1 MIRSACRQVRRG
13 VSAAWPLSFA
23 TLLLAASLASCS
35 RSDPASG
42 DTREGGGNNSGAM
55 ELRVLSNRPD
65 LISSGDALLEVKLPA
80 DADASQ
86 LKVTVAGTDA
96 SSAFARRADGRVIG
110 LVSGM
115 AIGRNTVSASLPGLG
130 TARLT
135 LTNHPH
141 GGPVFAGPQLQPW
154 TCTNPGAVDAQCNQ
168 PPEYAF
174 FYKSS
179 TPLMNGLQPYDPE
192 NPPDDVAST
201 TTDQGVTVP
210 FIVRVET
217 GYQDRDQYKIAT
229 LYQPDQPWTATA
241 PQPQFNHKLVINHGF
256 ACGIDYQTGSAPSVI
271 PGSGTDIPVVGGQL
285 LPFGLPVEVL
295 KDATEL
301 ALGKGFAVMSTAL
314 DHAGHNCNVAL
325 QAESLVMAKERVI
338 EQYGEL
344 RYTIGQGCSGGSLTQ
359 QQVANAYPGIYQGIL
374 PTCSFPDA
382 WSTATQFLDYH
393 LTLAYFFDPSKWAPG
408 VVWLPT
414 QMANVQ
420 DHLAIV
426 NSQVSDSAQFHVA
439 VPTHACAGVSEE
451 QRYHPETNPGGVRCS
466 VQDAAIN
473 LLGPRPPALWS
484 PMEKQIGR
492 GFAGFPLDNI
502 GVQYGLKA
510 LQQGLILPAQFV
522 DLNVKIGAADQD
534 ANVIPERVAAVQP
547 ALANAYRSGMIN
559 QGNNMDQVAIIDCRG
574 PDPGAFHDAYR
585 AYAMRA
591 RLDRAHGHHDNQ
603 LIWEGPVLIM
613 GDNSCAQ
620 NSFAA
625 MDRWLAAV
633 EQDSGNA
640 PLAQKIVTNK
650 PADLKDA
657 CFDGV
662 GQKLLD
668 QVCGP
673 LVVGIYGTPRTGAG
687 DAITTDTNKCQLK
700 PMDRNDNYGL
710 FGFTDEQ
717 WAQLQAVFP
726 EGVCDYS
733 KPGVSQQPTIPWQQ
747 YGTADAVIYG
757 GKPMSAPPANSG
769 LGWAS
774 PAFQVFA
781 R

>member
-1 MIRSACRQVRRG
+1 MIIPIPDHAMTLARR
-13 VSAAWPLSFA
+13 
-23 TLLLAASLASCS
+23 LLLSLVSLSLAGALGACS

-42 DTREGGGNNSGAM
+42 DGSSSGGAV

-80 DADASQ
+80 GADASK
-86 LKVTVAGTDA
+86 LKVTVAGVDA
-96 SSAFARRADGRVIG
+96 SSAFTRREDGRVIG

-115 AIGRNTVSASLPGLG
+115 AIGLNTVSANLPGVG
-130 TARLT
+130 SASVT

-154 TCTNPGAVDAQCNQ
+154 TCTNAGAVDAQCNQ
-168 PPEYAF
+168 PPEYVWV
-174 FYKSS
+174 YKSS
-179 TPLMNGLQPYDPE
+179 NPLLPGLQSYDPE
-192 NPPDDVAST
+192 NPPSDVATT

-217 GYQDRDQYKIAT
+217 GYQDRDQYKIAA
-229 LYQPDQPWTATA
+229 LYQPNQPWTAAA

-256 ACGIDYQTGSAPSVI
+256 SCGVDYQTGNAPSVI
-271 PGSGTDIPVVGGQL
+271 PSSGTDIPVIGGEL
-285 LPFGLPVEVL
+285 LPVGLPLEVL
-295 KDATEL
+295 KDATEH
-301 ALGKGFAVMSTAL
+301 ALSKGFAVMSTAL
-314 DHAGHNCNVAL
+314 NHAGHNCNVAV

-393 LTLAYFFDPSKWAPG
+393 LTLDYFLDPSRWAPG
-408 VVWLPT
+408 VLWLPT

-420 DHLAIV
+420 DHLTIV

-439 VPTHACAGVSEE
+439 VPTSACAGISDA
-451 QRYHPETNPGGVRCS
+451 QRYHPDTNPGGTRCT

-473 LLGPRPPALWS
+473 LLGPRPPERWS
-484 PMEKQIGR
+484 VYEQQIKR
-492 GFAGFPLDNI
+492 GFAGFPLDNV

-522 DLNVKIGAADQD
+522 DLNVKIGGADQD
-534 ANVIPERVAAVQP
+534 TNVTEERMVAVQP
-547 ALANAYRSGMIN
+547 ALANAYRTGMIN
-559 QGNNMDQVAIIDCRG
+559 QANNMDQVAIIDCRG
-574 PDPGAFHDAYR
+574 PDPGLFHDAYR

-591 RLDRAHGHHDNQ
+591 RLERAHGHHDNQ
-603 LIWEGPVLIM
+603 LIWEGPIPMLA
-613 GDNSCAQ
+613 DNFCAK
-620 NSFAA
+620 NSFIA
-625 MDRWLAAV
+625 MDRWLGEV
-633 EQDSGNA
+633 EKDASA
-640 PLAQKIVTNK
+640 TPLAQKLVAGK

-668 QVCGP
+668 QTCGP
-673 LVVGIYGTPRTGAG
+673 LIVGIYGTPRTGAG

-700 PMDRNDNYGL
+700 PMDRNDNYGI
-710 FGFTDEQ
+710 FGFSDEQ

-726 EGVCDYS
+726 EGVCDFT

-747 YGTADAVIYG
+747 YGTAEAAVYG
-757 GKPMSAPPANSG
+757 GKPMPTPAANSG
-769 LGWAS
+769 QGWAS